1 MIQLIYF
8 DKRSTS
14 NDKIVK
20 FMFHARSF
28 QEFVQFYISTQN
40 RIDLK
45 HIRLHIKM
53 LDYFLTRYFHFMTD
67 FSYTIA

>member
-40 RIDLK
+40 CIDLK

-53 LDYFLTRYFHFMTD
+53 FDHF
-67 FSYTIA
+67 

>member
-20 FMFHARSF
+20 FMLHARSF
-28 QEFVQFYISTQN
+28 QKFVQFYISTQN

-45 HIRLHIKM
+45 HITLHIKM
-53 LDYFLTRYFHFMTD
+53 FDHFMD
-67 FSYTIA
+67 DIFPF

>member
-20 FMFHARSF
+20 FMLHARSF

-45 HIRLHIKM
+45 HIILHIKM
-53 LDYFLTRYFHFMTD
+53 FDHFLTRYFHFMTYSN
-67 FSYTIA
+67 FTIA